1 MCVCVFLVVGGER
14 HVFKVHVNGVKKGVY
29 RLWNCYDLLPSCHQS
44 EHFIFFFLMRTPWS
58 FCGKKKKASLIGVQQ
73 STVYLFGWLMGCQT
87 AKTQTAACPYIF
99 WSGHIKVNAWF
110 LSVSVLLTCRSS
122 LGTSS
127 YVLESVEVLLE
138 EVAHLV
144 WETTDK
150 VNLHKNDVSKNIA
163 ALVDGLA
170 LNLSMDPDP
179 LPLHLTHRKEC
190 RAASRMLA
198 MVSTST

>member
-1 MCVCVFLVVGGER
+1 MCLKCMLMGLRKEFTGCETAMTS
-14 HVFKVHVNGVKKGVY
+14 
-29 RLWNCYDLLPSCHQS
+29 CLPVTSQS
-44 EHFIFFFLMRTPWS
+44 TLSFFFLMRTPWS
-58 FCGKKKKASLIGVQQ
+58 FCGKKKMASLIGVQQ

-150 VNLHKNDVSKNIA
+150 VNLYKNDVSKNIA

>member
-1 MCVCVFLVVGGER
+1 M
-14 HVFKVHVNGVKKGVY
+14 
-29 RLWNCYDLLPSCHQS
+29 
-44 EHFIFFFLMRTPWS
+44 
-58 FCGKKKKASLIGVQQ
+58 ASLID
-73 STVYLFGWLMGCQT
+73 SALLHAYLFGWLMGCQT

-110 LSVSVLLTCRSS
+110 LSMSVLLTCRSS

-150 VNLHKNDVSKNIA
+150 VNLHKKWCKQKHRCFGWWPSFELVHGAWPPSASSHSQEGMPRSITDVSNGFHIYIVVMQWFWVCRRAHFCQEETEPPSKLLWA
-163 ALVDGLA
+163 AC
-170 LNLSMDPDP
+170 
-179 LPLHLTHRKEC
+179 LTI
-190 RAASRMLA
+190 
-198 MVSTST
+198 